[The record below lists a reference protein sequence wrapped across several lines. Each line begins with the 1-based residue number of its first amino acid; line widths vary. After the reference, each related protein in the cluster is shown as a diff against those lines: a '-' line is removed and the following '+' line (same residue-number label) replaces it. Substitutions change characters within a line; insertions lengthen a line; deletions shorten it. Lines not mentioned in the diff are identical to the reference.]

1 LAELSSNPKN
11 VVNVTTKEN
20 SKIRCLYIQLA
31 AQRQLYQKYGEVLQ
45 LDNTHNITQLAMP
58 LYTLLVQDNFGV
70 GQPVPFFLTEET
82 EEMIATGLKFF
93 CDVS

>member
-1 LAELSSNPKN
+1 MD
-11 VVNVTTKEN
+11 
-20 SKIRCLYIQLA
+20 
-31 AQRQLYQKYGEVLQ
+31 G
-45 LDNTHNITQLAMP
+45 THNITQIAMP

-70 GQPVPFFLTEET
+70 GQPVAFFFVTEET